1 LISNNTYKQEKIS
14 LASKIKDY
22 SLLIKFRLSFSV
34 VISAFTAYLL
44 AGGESILD
52 LLLLSVGGMLITG
65 ASNAYN
71 QVYERELDK
80 LMSRTQDRPLAR
92 GAMKVPEALIIAI
105 SMTVLGGLMLFKI
118 NYLAGILGIFSMF
131 IYVFMYTPMKRI
143 SAWSV
148 FVGAIPGAIP
158 PMIGVVAVT
167 GHFNMMA
174 GILFLVQFIWQ
185 FPHFWALAWML
196 HDDYAK
202 AGFSLL
208 PSKGGKD
215 KLSSFLI
222 LAYSLI
228 MIPVILLPWAF
239 GWTGMISLISGSLL
253 GMLFYLVAYQFYRKP
268 SDVLAKK
275 LMLASVILLPVMQ
288 IIYVLDKI

>member
-1 LISNNTYKQEKIS
+1 MISSKAHKEERVN
-14 LASKIKDY
+14 LATKIKDY

-44 AGGESILD
+44 AGGESMTNLF
-52 LLLLSVGGMLITG
+52 LLSIGGMMITG
-65 ASNAYN
+65 ASNAFN
-71 QVYERELDK
+71 QIYERELDK

-92 GAMKVPEALIIAI
+92 GAMKVAEALIVALLL
-105 SMTVLGGLMLFKI
+105 TVVGCLMLFKI
-118 NYLAGILGIFSMF
+118 NYLVGILGVFSMF
-131 IYVFMYTPMKRI
+131 MYVFMYTPLKRI
-143 SAWSV
+143 TAWSV
-148 FVGAIPGAIP
+148 FVGAFPGAIP

-174 GILFLVQFIWQ
+174 GILFLIQFIWQ

-196 HDDYAK
+196 HEDYQK

-208 PSKGGKD
+208 PSRKGKD
-215 KLSSFLI
+215 RVSAFLI

-239 GWTGMISLISGSLL
+239 EWTGMISLITGAIL
-253 GMLFYLVAYQFYRKP
+253 GMLFYLVAYQFYRNP
-268 SDVLAKK
+268 SDQLAKK

-288 IIYVLDKI
+288 IIYVIDKV

>member
-1 LISNNTYKQEKIS
+1 MT
-14 LASKIKDY
+14 
-22 SLLIKFRLSFSV
+22 
-34 VISAFTAYLL
+34 
-44 AGGESILD
+44 D

-71 QVYERELDK
+71 QIYERELDK

-92 GAMKVPEALIIAI
+92 GSMKPSEALTVALT
-105 SMTVLGGLMLFKI
+105 MTILGGLMLFKI
-118 NYLAGILGIFSMF
+118 NYLSGILGVFSMF
-131 IYVFMYTPMKRI
+131 MYVFMYTPLKRI
-143 SAWSV
+143 TAWSV
-148 FVGAIPGAIP
+148 FVGAFPGAIP

-174 GILFLVQFIWQ
+174 GILFLVQFVWQ

-196 HDDYAK
+196 HDDYQK

-208 PSKGGKD
+208 PSRKGKD
-215 KLSSFLI
+215 RLSAFLI

-228 MIPVILLPWAF
+228 MIPIILLPWAF
-239 GWTGMISLISGSLL
+239 GWTGMISLIAGALL
-253 GMLFYLVAYQFYRKP
+253 GMLFYLTAFQFYSKP
-268 SDVLAKK
+268 SDKKAKK

-288 IIYVLDKI
+288 IIYVIDKV

>member
-1 LISNNTYKQEKIS
+1 M
-14 LASKIKDY
+14 
-22 SLLIKFRLSFSV
+22 

-44 AGGESILD
+44 AGGTDMNNLI
-52 LLLLSVGGMLITG
+52 LLSIGGMLITG

-71 QVYERELDK
+71 QIYERDLDK

-105 SMTVLGGLMLFKI
+105 SMTIIGSLMLFKI
-118 NYLAGILGIFSMF
+118 NYLSGILGVFSMF
-131 IYVFMYTPMKRI
+131 MYVFMYTPLKRV
-143 SAWSV
+143 SPWSV
-148 FVGAIPGAIP
+148 FVGAFPGAIP

-208 PSKGGKD
+208 PSKKGKD
-215 KLSSFLI
+215 NVSAFLI

-239 GWTGMISLISGSLL
+239 DWTGAISLVTGVIL
-253 GMLFYLVAYQFYRKP
+253 GMIFYLIAYQFYRNP
-268 SDVLAKK
+268 SNELAKR

-288 IIYVLDKI
+288 IIYVVDKV

>member
-1 LISNNTYKQEKIS
+1 MISSKAHKEERVS

-44 AGGESILD
+44 AGGDSMTN
-52 LLLLSVGGMLITG
+52 LLLLSLGGMMITG

-71 QVYERELDK
+71 QIYERELDK

-92 GAMKVPEALIIAI
+92 GAMRVAEALIVAI
-105 SMTVLGGLMLFKI
+105 SLTIVGSLMLFKI
-118 NYLAGILGIFSMF
+118 NYLVGVLGVFSMF
-131 IYVFMYTPMKRI
+131 MYVFMYTPMKRI
-143 SAWSV
+143 SPWSV
-148 FVGAIPGAIP
+148 FVGAFPGAIP
-158 PMIGVVAVT
+158 PMIGVVAVS
-167 GHFNMMA
+167 GHFNLMA
-174 GILFLVQFIWQ
+174 GILFLIQFIWQ

-196 HDDYAK
+196 HDDYKK

-208 PSKGGKD
+208 PSKKGKD
-215 KLSSFLI
+215 KVSAFLI

-239 GWTGMISLISGSLL
+239 GWTGMISLLLGAIL
-253 GMLFYLVAYQFYRKP
+253 GMLFYLNAYQFYRKP
-268 SDVLAKK
+268 SDKLAKK

-288 IIYVLDKI
+288 IIYVIDKV

>member
-1 LISNNTYKQEKIS
+1 MISNKAYKEEKVS

-44 AGGESILD
+44 AGGSSMTD
-52 LLLLSVGGMLITG
+52 LILLSVGGMLITG

-71 QVYERELDK
+71 QIYERDLDK
-80 LMSRTQDRPLAR
+80 LMSRTQERPLAR
-92 GAMKVPEALIIAI
+92 GSMKVAEALTIAI
-105 SMTVLGGLMLFKI
+105 LMTVAGSLMLFKI
-118 NYLAGILGIFSMF
+118 NYLSGILGVFSMF
-131 IYVFMYTPMKRI
+131 MYVFMYTPLKRVT
-143 SAWSV
+143 AWSV
-148 FVGAIPGAIP
+148 FVGAFPGAIP

-167 GHFNMMA
+167 GHFNFMA
-174 GILFLVQFIWQ
+174 GILFLIQFVWQ

-196 HDDYAK
+196 HDDYQK

-208 PSKGGKD
+208 PSRNGKD
-215 KLSSFLI
+215 RLSAFLI

-228 MIPVILLPWAF
+228 MIPVVLLPWAF
-239 GWTGMISLISGSLL
+239 EWTGMISLITGALL
-253 GMLFYLVAYQFYRKP
+253 GMLFYITAYQFYIAP
-268 SDVLAKK
+268 SDKKAKK

-288 IIYVLDKI
+288 IIYVIDKI

>member
-1 LISNNTYKQEKIS
+1 MG
-14 LASKIKDY
+14 SKIKDY

-44 AGGESILD
+44 AGGTSVTD
-52 LLLLSVGGMLITG
+52 LFLLSIGGMLITG

-71 QVYERELDK
+71 QIYERDLDK

-92 GAMKVPEALIIAI
+92 GAMKVSEALLVAI
-105 SMTVLGGLMLFKI
+105 LMTILGSSMLFKI
-118 NYLAGILGIFSMF
+118 NYLSGILGVFSMF
-131 IYVFMYTPMKRI
+131 MYVFMYTPLKGH
-143 SAWSV
+143 SAWAV
-148 FVGAIPGAIP
+148 FVGAFPGAIP

-174 GILFLVQFIWQ
+174 GILFLIQFIWQ

-196 HDDYAK
+196 HDDYKK

-208 PSKGGKD
+208 PSKKGKD
-215 KLSSFLI
+215 RLSAFLI
-222 LAYSLI
+222 LSYSLV

-239 GWTGMISLISGSLL
+239 EWTGLISLILGAIL
-253 GMLFYLVAYQFYRKP
+253 GMLFYLKAFQFYRAP
-268 SDVLAKK
+268 SDKLAKK
-275 LMLASVILLPVMQ
+275 LMLSSVILLPVMQ
-288 IIYVLDKI
+288 IIYVIDKV